1 MNPTL
6 WIIGVILLVFSGYMI
21 VMNWAVFVNNHV
33 VKKKWTSAIPFV
45 GGIAGMLGMICIPV
59 NGLWKYCWLPILID
73 WGSVPVVVV
82 ALISRMRKHP
92 RV

>member
-1 MNPTL
+1 MKTTL

-33 VKKKWTSAIPFV
+33 IKKKWTSAIPFV
-45 GGIAGMLGMICIPV
+45 GGIAGTLGLICIPV
-59 NGLWKYCWLPILID
+59 SGLWRFCWLPILID

-82 ALISRMRKHP
+82 ALISKIRRSL